1 MENEKNSLEQ
11 FILNNPELEKLE
23 GMLSDFNLFET
34 LNLIHAEIRHSN
46 VLSWLLNPSQ
56 NHGLGSYFLNLF
68 LKHFISEN
76 NTSVEGLDIFSI
88 EMLNYSNVEVRR
100 EWKNIDILILIEE
113 EDQKIAV
120 GIENKIKSSEHGQQL
135 YRYRQELE
143 KEFSSYKKVY
153 IYLTP
158 EISIPSDDCWVNFN
172 YGTVSGLIDQ
182 ILHYRKD
189 QLNEQI
195 FAFIEQYNKILKRY
209 IVGNSE
215 IEKICKQL
223 YKKHKTALDLI
234 FQYKPDI
241 LADISN
247 HIQKLIH
254 EHPDT
259 LFDSAGKTSIRFS
272 TKAIDQKVPRI
283 SEGWLKSKRLLA
295 YEIYNYD
302 DRLAVRLY
310 IAPGNDNARKEL
322 FDFFARKKALF
333 NLAKGSLHKKYHCVF
348 QREFLKRKDFN
359 DREFPELVEIINK
372 KWKEFTEN
380 QLPQVDEYIKNL
392 PADLDRYKQSGQN

>member
-1 MENEKNSLEQ
+1 MKSEKEHLEN
-11 FILNNPELEKLE
+11 FVLNNQEIEQIE
-23 GMLSDFNLFET
+23 AMLSDFNPFET
-34 LNLIHAEIRHSN
+34 LNLVNAEIRHSN
-46 VLSWLLNPSQ
+46 MLAWLFGPDK

-76 NTSVEGLDIFSI
+76 KTSVEGLDIFSI
-88 EMLNYSNVEVRR
+88 EMLNFSNVEVRR

-120 GIENKIKSSEHGQQL
+120 GIENKVKSSEHGQQL
-135 YRYRQELE
+135 FRYRQEIE
-143 KEFSSYKKVY
+143 KEFASYKKLY

-158 EISIPSDDCWVNFN
+158 EISIPSDDFWVNFN
-172 YGTVSGLIDQ
+172 YGAVSELLD
-182 ILHYRKD
+182 HTFRNRKD
-189 QLNEQI
+189 QMNEKI
-195 FAFIEQYNKILKRY
+195 FSFIEQYNKILKRY

-215 IEKICKQL
+215 IEKICKQI

-247 HIQKLIH
+247 HMQKLIH

-272 TKAIDQKVPRI
+272 TRAIDQKVPKI
-283 SEGWLKSKRLLA
+283 SEGWLRSKRLLA

-302 DRLAVRLY
+302 DRLAIRLY
-310 IAPGNDNARKEL
+310 IAPGDDNVRKEL
-322 FDFFARKKALF
+322 FDFFTRKTALF

-348 QREFLKRKDFN
+348 QKEFLGRIDFK
-359 DREFPELVEIINK
+359 DREFPELAEIIDK
-372 KWKEFTEN
+372 KWKDFTEK
-380 QLPQVDEYIKNL
+380 QLPKIDDYIKNL
-392 PADLDRYKQSGQN
+392 PADLHRHKQSD

>member
-1 MENEKNSLEQ
+1 MENEKDSLEK

-46 VLSWLLNPSQ
+46 VLSWLLNPLQ

-68 LKHFISEN
+68 LKHFITEN
-76 NTSVEGLDIFSI
+76 KTSVEGLDIFSI
-88 EMLNYSNVEVRR
+88 EMLNYSNVEVIR
-100 EWKNIDILILIEE
+100 EWKNIDILVLIEE
-113 EDQKIAV
+113 EEQKIAV
-120 GIENKIKSSEHGQQL
+120 GIENKVKSSEHGQQL
-135 YRYRQELE
+135 FRYRQEVE
-143 KEFSSYKKVY
+143 REFANYKRIY

-158 EISIPSDDCWVNFN
+158 EISIPSDDYWVNFN
-172 YGTVSGLIDQ
+172 YGTVSDLIDQ
-182 ILHYRKD
+182 TLRYRKD
-189 QLNEQI
+189 QMSEQI
-195 FAFIEQYNKILKRY
+195 FTFTEQYSKILKRY

-215 IEKICKQL
+215 IEKICKQI

-247 HIQKLIH
+247 HMQKLIH

-259 LFDSAGKTSIRFS
+259 LFDSAGKSSIRFS
-272 TKAIDQKVPRI
+272 TKAIDKKVPKI

-310 IAPGNDNARKEL
+310 IAPGNDTVRKEL

-333 NLAKGSLHKKYHCVF
+333 ARAKGSLHKKYHCVF
-348 QREFLKRKDFN
+348 QKEFLRRKDFQ
-359 DREFPELVEIINK
+359 DREFSELVEMIDK
-372 KWKEFTEN
+372 KWKDFAEN
-380 QLPQVDEYIKNL
+380 QLPQIDAYIKTM
-392 PADLDRYKQSGQN
+392 PSDLHRFKQTE